1 MKYAKLLIAL
11 ALVLALVLL
20 PDLLQKEAPG
30 GEYSPGSEDLSGV
43 DRIVLTN
50 CHNGRKTDLTDPEAI
65 ASVIAFLR
73 KTVGSHPESGRG
85 YYEGSFS
92 LELFRGDTEVLSL
105 AYGDSDCFYTG
116 KGADGYPLRYP
127 LTGMTVKEDVVPF
140 FSGLEEGR
148 SA

>member
-1 MKYAKLLIAL
+1 MKHAKLLIAL

-20 PDLLQKEAPG
+20 PALLPEEAPG

-50 CHNGRKTDLTDPEAI
+50 CHNGQKTHLTDPETI
-65 ASVIAFLR
+65 ASVIALLQE
-73 KTVGSHPESGRG
+73 TVGSHPESGKG
-85 YYEGSFS
+85 YYEGSYS
-92 LELFRGDTEVLSL
+92 LALFRGDTEILAL

-127 LTGMTVKEDVVPF
+127 LMGLTVKGEVLPF

-148 SA
+148 SS